1 MRAEKRKRK
10 VQVFNN
16 NIVLQKEKQI
26 RETII
31 TSLQNNMESVRK
43 ETPTQNN

>member
-16 NIVLQKEKQI
+16 NTVLQKEKQI

-31 TSLQNNMESVRK
+31 TSIQNNMESVRK
-43 ETPTQNN
+43 ETLTQNN

>member
-16 NIVLQKEKQI
+16 NTVLKKEKQI
-26 RETII
+26 RETIV
-31 TSLQNNMESVRK
+31 TSIQNNMVSVRK
-43 ETPTQNN
+43 ETLTQNN